1 MKINYIYLKEGIF
14 DRKIYF
20 HNHQLIYSEENSQG
34 KTTLMRLILHALGFT
49 VPNTAGAN
57 FNDFQTI
64 ISVDSNSNELILER
78 NGAIINLN
86 YNKQNILFNLPEEI
100 LKLHSIVFNINE
112 INLLEN
118 LLGAI
123 YVDQTKGLIVLNRGE
138 IIGNN
143 TFTVEKFIAGLQ
155 NNDIDKLTRLISD
168 ERQKLKDYKAVLS
181 IAQYKI
187 DNKLETKEV
196 LDSIDNEITSYNS
209 RITLLKSRIES
220 LKKSIKELKI
230 TMQENKTFLNI
241 IESYHLYVADENGKK
256 IVVNSNSIVG
266 YQDNYELINIQLK
279 MLDVQL
285 RTLQREL
292 QEQIMLEIEQEHIEI
307 DVKEYKQIID
317 DKLKFIDLNYSKIKS
332 IVEECKKNIRIYN
345 KKLKDQITQKSEV
358 VDFIQKTMFECAQ
371 DLDVKQYIE
380 KNGIFTNKIQKNSG
394 AISYKIIISF
404 RIAFILSIEKFKNIK
419 LPLIIDSLRNGELDE
434 DNSKKIL
441 SVIEK
446 KLIGHQVIVASI
458 FEYENFFDGKE
469 IIKERLIPIK

>member
-1 MKINYIYLKEGIF
+1 MGSTETWAYALAVG
-14 DRKIYF
+14 
-20 HNHQLIYSEENSQG
+20 
-34 KTTLMRLILHALGFT
+34 TTVMVG
-49 VPNTAGAN
+49 V
-57 FNDFQTI
+57 
-64 ISVDSNSNELILER
+64 SSS
-78 NGAIINLN
+78 
-86 YNKQNILFNLPEEI
+86 
-100 LKLHSIVFNINE
+100 S
-112 INLLEN
+112 
-118 LLGAI
+118 
-123 YVDQTKGLIVLNRGE
+123 
-138 IIGNN
+138 
-143 TFTVEKFIAGLQ
+143 
-155 NNDIDKLTRLISD
+155 S
-168 ERQKLKDYKAVLS
+168 
-181 IAQYKI
+181 
-187 DNKLETKEV
+187 
-196 LDSIDNEITSYNS
+196 
-209 RITLLKSRIES
+209 
-220 LKKSIKELKI
+220 KKSWLIAR
-230 TMQENKTFLNI
+230 NI
-241 IESYHLYVADENGKK
+241 RSIWLVRRDIEVTCFGMVYAPFQK
-256 IVVNSNSIVG
+256 IVVDSNSIVG

-292 QEQIMLEIEQEHIEI
+292 QEQIMLENEQEHIEI